1 MLMNMKDL
9 LAVAHKNHFAVPAFN
24 ISSNMLLTG
33 VMQASEEKSSPVI
46 LAIHPDELAFVR
58 PSFIKAAIEEAIN
71 SSIPVCIHLDHGSSL
86 GQIMEAIK
94 CGFTSVM
101 MDASTLPLEQNIAT
115 CKKVVELAHAVNV
128 SVEGELGTIGTTG
141 PEAEAG
147 TEEIIYVNPDDVVTF
162 VEGTGVDTLAV
173 AVGTMHGIYP
183 KDKKPEL
190 RLDLLK
196 EITSRV
202 DIPLVLHGG
211 SANPDEEIA
220 RAVKLGINKI
230 NISSDIKD
238 AFYRK
243 CREVL
248 ANPTLREPNSIY
260 PACIEA
266 MKKVAH
272 HKIDLFDAAGKAA
285 LYQYTRQPHMGVQP
299 EFALK

>member
-1 MLMNMKDL
+1 MLMNMKEL
-9 LAVAHKNHFAVPAFN
+9 LAVAHTNHFAVPAFN
-24 ISSNMLLTG
+24 ISSNMLLSG
-33 VMQASEEKSSPVI
+33 VIEASEEKSSPVI

-58 PSFIKAAIEEAIN
+58 PAFIKSAIEEAIKTP
-71 SSIPVCIHLDHGSSL
+71 IPVCIHLDHGSSVA
-86 GQIMEAIK
+86 QIMEAIQ

-101 MDASTLPLEQNIAT
+101 IDASTLPLEQNIAIS
-115 CKKVVELAHAVNV
+115 KEVVELAHSVNV

-147 TEEIIYVNPDDVVTF
+147 TEEIIYVNPDDVEIF
-162 VEGTGVDTLAV
+162 VEATGVDTLAV
-173 AVGTMHGIYP
+173 AVGTAHGIYP

-190 RLDLLK
+190 KMDLLK

-220 RAVKLGINKI
+220 MAVKLGINKI

-248 ANPTLREPNSIY
+248 SDPTLREPNSIY
-260 PACIEA
+260 PPCIEA
-266 MKKVAH
+266 MKEVARY
-272 HKIDLFDAAGKAA
+272 KIDLFNATGKAA
-285 LYQYTRQPHMGVQP
+285 LY
-299 EFALK
+299 

>member
-9 LAVAHKNHFAVPAFN
+9 LAVAHTNHFAVPAFN
-24 ISSNMLLTG
+24 ISSNMLLSG
-33 VMQASEEKSSPVI
+33 VIEASEEKNSPVI

-58 PSFIKAAIEEAIN
+58 PAFIKAAIEEAIKTT
-71 SSIPVCIHLDHGSSL
+71 IPVCIHLDHGSSM
-86 GQIMEAIK
+86 GQIMEAIR

-101 MDASTLPLEQNIAT
+101 IDASLLPLEQNIAIS
-115 CKKVVELAHAVNV
+115 KKVVELAHSVNV

-173 AVGTMHGIYP
+173 AIGTAHGIYP

-190 RLDLLK
+190 KLDLLK
-196 EITSRV
+196 EITSKV

-220 RAVKLGINKI
+220 MAVRLGINKI

-238 AFYRK
+238 AFYQK

-248 ANPTLREPNSIY
+248 SNPTLREPNSIY
-260 PACIEA
+260 PPCIDA
-266 MKKVAH
+266 MKEVARY
-272 HKIDLFDAAGKAA
+272 KIDLFNAAGKAA
-285 LYQYTRQPHMGVQP
+285 LY
-299 EFALK
+299 